1 MSVLLDRAPAEQIA
15 PPPPGMPGE
24 EHIRVQRLLT
34 RMAAAEPHRYVVVD
48 ADGSADEVAERVF
61 TGLEPLLP
69 RPAPA
74 DGSVAS
80 SADTAGVAP

>member
-1 MSVLLDRAPAEQIA
+1 
-15 PPPPGMPGE
+15 MPGE

-69 RPAPA
+69 RRAPA